1 MAEMTMIEDAKGN
14 IIWECSDCKSTMKDK
29 KGFEDKTK
37 KCPKCSS
44 EITKFYF
51 LYDEDGNYMEI
62 ENESDS

>member
-1 MAEMTMIEDAKGN
+1 MAEMTMIEDANGN

-29 KGFEDKTK
+29 KGFDDKT

-51 LYDEDGNYMEI
+51 LYDEDGNYEDGDR
-62 ENESDS
+62 E